1 MPDKEWPRLSETLT
15 GLRSPDHC
23 QCCGADAGLMHLSRW
38 QEHDQADQREP
49 IVVVLCRPCVDLLIE
64 AHPRLY
70 RQLDPNE
77 PFPGA
82 MPVCLDCMRREG
94 VTCTS
99 PMLLRNGGPGLPLPA
114 PDTVCFID
122 GVRNGR
128 RFGERRQAWSKPT
141 EECVGRTVAAA
152 SDAGGQPS

>member
-15 GLRSPDHC
+15 GPRSPIQC
-23 QCCGADAGLMHLSRW
+23 QGCGATSTRKLARW

-49 IVVVLCRPCVDLLIE
+49 IIVVLCEPCSSKLIE
-64 AHPRLY
+64 PHPRLY
-70 RQLDPNE
+70 RHLDWNE

-82 MPVCLDCMRREG
+82 MLICWDCTQREG

-99 PMLLRNGGPGLPLPA
+99 PLLLRNGGPGLPLPA